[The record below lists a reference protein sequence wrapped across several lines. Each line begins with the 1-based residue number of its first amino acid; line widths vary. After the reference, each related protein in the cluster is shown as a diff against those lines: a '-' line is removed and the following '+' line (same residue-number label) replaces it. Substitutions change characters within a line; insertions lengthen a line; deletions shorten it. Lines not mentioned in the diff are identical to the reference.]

1 VKIPAAIGLINAPR
15 LDPFALVVVIVATP
29 SHFGRASAKTVS
41 ANGRTLS
48 LAVDESPRATK
59 AAIDPENALVCAPH
73 GPDCIRFGSI
83 IFTWFNQ
90 SPRVCGAANAF
101 RMQISR
107 RGRLR
112 CANFDRVAPRFP
124 NKNFR
129 NPNALISRQMR
140 AILFRIEKTKISV
153 SPGDGD
159 IKKKPVQKRHHIG
172 SSGRRR
178 HDSQEA
184 FSTAISGH
192 NGRDLRGAD
201 LGAIRARRLC
211 RRQT

>member
-83 IFTWFNQ
+83 IFYLVQ
-90 SPRVCGAANAF
+90 SKPACVRCRKCVSHANFAARTIALREFRPRGAALS
-101 RMQISR
+101 Q
-107 RGRLR
+107 
-112 CANFDRVAPRFP
+112 
-124 NKNFR
+124 
-129 NPNALISRQMR
+129 
-140 AILFRIEKTKISV
+140 
-153 SPGDGD
+153 
-159 IKKKPVQKRHHIG
+159 QK
-172 SSGRRR
+172 
-178 HDSQEA
+178 
-184 FSTAISGH
+184 F
-192 NGRDLRGAD
+192 
-201 LGAIRARRLC
+201 
-211 RRQT
+211 